1 MSDEMNYNAPQE
13 EKKGL
18 SIASLVLGCCGII
31 AWCLPLLGYPVT
43 IAGIVLGCLGMKKG
57 GKTLAI
63 VGIILSVIFL
73 IATIVNSVLGVMAA
87 MSQMGY

>member
-18 SIASLVLGCCGII
+18 SIASLVLCCCGII

-63 VGIILSVIFL
+63 IGIILSVIFL